1 MLDLI
6 GNRLGRGSA
15 LACILTLAVSAAW
28 LIAPD
33 PLRAGERAGADTPGL
48 HQSPIDLPARPPAET
63 PNHQINIRYGDTTE
77 HLIHRDHTI
86 ELQYDAGSAV
96 EFDGVKYD
104 LEQLHFH
111 TPSEHLIG
119 HKRFPVELH
128 LVHHDPKGRALVIGV
143 LFEIGSPNSLVEQIL
158 SDAPNDI
165 GRIDK
170 EAHLN
175 VAKIFP
181 TEQHFYAYVGS
192 LTTPPY
198 DENIQWLVLSEH
210 PSISPE
216 QVVRLLVLEG
226 GNARGV
232 QPLNG
237 RDIEGS

>member
-1 MLDLI
+1 ML
-6 GNRLGRGSA
+6 NKHRLRRGLP
-15 LACILTLAVSAAW
+15 LACFLALVLAVG
-28 LIAPD
+28 LMTMPD
-33 PLRAGERAGADTPGL
+33 SLHAGERADASTPGL
-48 HQSPIDLPARPPAET
+48 QQSPIDLPARPPAET
-63 PNHQINIRYGDTTE
+63 PSHQINIRYGDTTE

-96 EFDGVKYD
+96 EFDGMEYT

-111 TPSEHLIG
+111 TPSEHLVG

-128 LVHHDPKGRALVIGV
+128 LVHHAPNGRALVIGV
-143 LFEIGSPNSLVEQIL
+143 LFEVGSPNALVEQIL

-165 GRIDK
+165 GRIDN

-181 TEQHFYAYVGS
+181 SEKHFYAYVGS

-198 DENIQWLVLSEH
+198 EEGIQWLVLSEH

-237 RDIEGS
+237 RAIEGS